1 MNNAPICPDCDSVN
15 ESSAVVC
22 ATCGRQL
29 IVIPTWVRPGSPKK
43 LLRRN
48 RIVLWPLIGLII
60 AVFTW
65 FNYPYIPNLIVVIF
79 NSPTSDLSSSWYPG
93 SWPMRGG
100 DLSGSG
106 YVPWTGEYPEGVR
119 SNSFYLGPS
128 TRSAPI
134 ISNGTIYLGSESEVS
149 AIDAETG
156 KPIWTIGQTGPVHG
170 TLAIADE
177 TVFVPLRNKELLAI
191 SASSGIVQWSFKS
204 GSPFVGAPSVDNG
217 IVYSSTQK
225 GRVHALDAATGSPIW
240 TMDAGDAI
248 APAVALVNDKIA
260 IGVSSGGLFIKDA
273 RTGDKRSRVRIG
285 GLVNHPPVV
294 GGNSV
299 YLVSNGKV
307 LSFDVNSRELPWSYP
322 LRLVWTQLWLWQ
334 LPVPTPPV
342 PAGFQWQAIPA
353 EGGIEPSTNA
363 GDDFEPKTLVPL
375 SFENSLII
383 TPNQGSAF
391 VTAPAA
397 TSNAIYIGS
406 NNNFIY
412 SISADSGKTLWRYRT
427 SSTPVARPTV
437 VGERLYFGTSNGTLH
452 SVNRVNGQGEW
463 SLELGSP
470 LTAPI
475 TFASG
480 ILYARTEDGTLHKIR

>member
-15 ESSAVVC
+15 ASGAVICV
-22 ATCGRQL
+22 ACGCQL
-29 IVIPTWVRPGSPKK
+29 IVIPTWAKSVPQRK

-48 RIVLWPLIGLII
+48 GIVLWSLIALII

-79 NSPTSDLSSSWYPG
+79 NSPTSDSTSAWYPG
-93 SWPMRGG
+93 SWPMSGG
-100 DLSGSG
+100 DLNGSA
-106 YVPWTGEYPEGVR
+106 YVPWTSEYPEGVR
-119 SNSFYLGPS
+119 LNSFYSGPS

-134 ISNGTIYLGSESEVS
+134 ISNGTIYLGGESEVL

-156 KPIWTIGQTGPVHG
+156 KTLWTIEQTGPVHG
-170 TLAIADE
+170 TLAIANE
-177 TVFVPLRNKELLAI
+177 TLFVPLRNKELLAL
-191 SASSGIVQWSFKS
+191 SAPSGTLKWSFKS
-204 GSPFVGAPSVDNG
+204 ESPFVGSPSVNKG

-248 APAVALVNDKIA
+248 ASAVALANDNIA

-285 GLVNHPPVV
+285 GLVNHPPAV

-299 YLVSNGKV
+299 YLVSNGKL

-334 LPVPTPPV
+334 LPVPAPPV
-342 PAGFQWQAIPA
+342 PTGFQWQATPIERGSESSENVA
-353 EGGIEPSTNA
+353 EDSESK
-363 GDDFEPKTLVPL
+363 DLVPL
-375 SFENSLII
+375 SFGNSLIT
-383 TPNQGSAF
+383 TPTQHSEF

-397 TSNAIYIGS
+397 TSDAIYIGS
-406 NNNFIY
+406 NNNFVY
-412 SISADSGKTLWRYRT
+412 SISADEGKTLWRYRT

-437 VGERLYFGTSNGTLH
+437 VGERLYFGTSNGTVH
-452 SVNRVNGQGEW
+452 SVNRTNGQDEW

-470 LTAPI
+470 LSAPI

-480 ILYARTEDGTLHKIR
+480 ILYARTEDGTLHKIQ